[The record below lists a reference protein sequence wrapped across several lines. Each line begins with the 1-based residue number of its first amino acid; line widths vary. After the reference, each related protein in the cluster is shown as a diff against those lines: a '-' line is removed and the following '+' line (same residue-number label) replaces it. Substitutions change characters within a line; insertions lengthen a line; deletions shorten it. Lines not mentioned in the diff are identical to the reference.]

1 MDSPLCLIDFVNDF
15 FRAGKLFVARHLAH
29 GCAKARGGKRRQGKR
44 VEVFGPGLGAQRQ
57 ANGRVRAR
65 LSNAL
70 PQGKELFGGYNDALL
85 IEEPWRQTCI
95 LKHGGHTNSQL
106 LQSCRQAAGNS
117 EVFAHGTQPSFF
129 REAISM
135 TKRYLTS
142 DFWSLL

>member
-1 MDSPLCLIDFVNDF
+1 MAGNTKYPGKTEVREHSGLDTAGKQPTEMDAPLCLIDFVNDF

-29 GCAKARGGKRRQGKR
+29 GFAKARGGKRRQGNR

-106 LQSCRQAAGNS
+106 L
-117 EVFAHGTQPSFF
+117 
-129 REAISM
+129 
-135 TKRYLTS
+135 
-142 DFWSLL
+142 